1 MYMHI
6 ICFHL
11 VHCDRHDSND
21 DGDGDDDE
29 DDDNGDDDVV
39 DDDDDDDD
47 DDDHHDDD
55 HCDDYIH
62 IICTMTNIYIIID
75 EYTLGGL
82 S

>member
-1 MYMHI
+1 MHI

-11 VHCDRHDSND
+11 VHCDRDDSND
-21 DGDGDDDE
+21 DGDGDGDDDE
-29 DDDNGDDDVV
+29 DDDDDG
-39 DDDDDDDD
+39 
-47 DDDHHDDD
+47 D

-62 IICTMTNIYIIID
+62 RICIMTNIYIIID

>member
-11 VHCDRHDSND
+11 VHCDRDDSND
-21 DGDGDDDE
+21 EGDGDGDDDE
-29 DDDNGDDDVV
+29 DDDDG
-39 DDDDDDDD
+39 
-47 DDDHHDDD
+47 D

-62 IICTMTNIYIIID
+62 RICIMTNIYIIID

>member
-11 VHCDRHDSND
+11 VHCDRDDSND
-21 DGDGDDDE
+21 DGDGDGDDDE
-29 DDDNGDDDVV
+29 DDDDDR
-39 DDDDDDDD
+39 
-47 DDDHHDDD
+47 D

-62 IICTMTNIYIIID
+62 RICIMTNIYIIID

>member
-11 VHCDRHDSND
+11 VHCDRDDSND
-21 DGDGDDDE
+21 DGDGDGDDDE
-29 DDDNGDDDVV
+29 DDDDDG
-39 DDDDDDDD
+39 
-47 DDDHHDDD
+47 D

-62 IICTMTNIYIIID
+62 RICIMTNIYIIID

-82 S
+82 SW

>member
-11 VHCDRHDSND
+11 VHCDRDDSND
-21 DGDGDDDE
+21 DGDGDGDDDE
-29 DDDNGDDDVV
+29 DDDDDG
-39 DDDDDDDD
+39 
-47 DDDHHDDD
+47 D

-62 IICTMTNIYIIID
+62 RICIMTNIYIIID

>member
-11 VHCDRHDSND
+11 VHCDRDDSND
-21 DGDGDDDE
+21 DGDGDGDDDE
-29 DDDNGDDDVV
+29 DDD
-39 DDDDDDDD
+39 DDDDDG
-47 DDDHHDDD
+47 D

-62 IICTMTNIYIIID
+62 RICIMTNIYIIID